1 MQSVLNFMKVNL
13 KNDESEMFLLI
24 IQENKK

>member
-13 KNDESEMFLLI
+13 ENDESGMFLLI

>member
-13 KNDESEMFLLI
+13 ENDESEMFLLI